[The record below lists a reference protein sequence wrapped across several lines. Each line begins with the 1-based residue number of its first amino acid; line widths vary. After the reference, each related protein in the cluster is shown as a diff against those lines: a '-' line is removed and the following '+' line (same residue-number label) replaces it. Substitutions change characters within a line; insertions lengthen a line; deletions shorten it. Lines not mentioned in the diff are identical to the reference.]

1 MYTITK
7 YLFFLPI
14 LIFFYSSI
22 YAYNINYGDYFFNET
37 TMNSSMQSKVFSPIV
52 PDILSP
58 MYNFYENKK
67 PIERQ
72 SKRAI
77 YITSNTAGYPPR
89 FNPLLRNVEK
99 NKDFNSVVIDL
110 KNVFGLLA
118 YTPRN
123 NIKNVTPSLLIKDIE
138 QTIKQIKDKNIF
150 LIGRIVVF
158 KDQEFV
164 RKYPELAIRD
174 LNGNIWRDKN
184 GHSWI
189 DPSSKLIWDYT
200 VDIAKN
206 AYELGF
212 DEINLDYI
220 RFPSDGDL
228 ENIKYPQSFYDSGKV
243 KTKTDVIRSFNE
255 YMYKKL
261 KNAFP
266 NKKLSAD
273 VFGMVITHSGGLGVG
288 QELDSFI
295 PYYDYISP
303 MIYPS
308 LFPSGFEGIKN
319 PNNNQ
324 YQIVDTAI
332 KLGIRNLEKF
342 NKKNGTNYSKE
353 IFRPWVQGYTC
364 VWCAGWNGD
373 LVDIDAQIRA
383 LKENDINGYMIW
395 NSSNIYSF

>member
-158 KDQEFV
+158 KDQEFIKSHPEVAV
-164 RKYPELAIRD
+164 RDPA
-174 LNGNIWRDKN
+174 GNIWRDDKGN
-184 GHSWI
+184 GWV
-189 DPSSKLIWDYT
+189 DPSSRAMWDYT
-200 VDIAKN
+200 IAISQA
-206 AYELGF
+206 AYDLGF

-228 ENIKYPQSFYDSGKV
+228 TKVRYPITKIISNDSKAGVITEFNKYVRGKLLE
-243 KTKTDVIRSFNE
+243 SHPG
-255 YMYKKL
+255 KL
-261 KNAFP
+261 
-266 NKKLSAD
+266 LSAD
-273 VFGMVITHSGGLGVG
+273 VFGMVVTHDDGLGVG
-288 QELDSFI
+288 QRLHSFL
-295 PYYDYISP
+295 PYYDYIAP
-303 MIYPS
+303 MIYPA
-308 LFPSGFEGIKN
+308 LYPKGFRGISI
-319 PNNNQ
+319 PNNAPYEIVHKAIEGGKQKITQ
-324 YQIVDTAI
+324 YNT
-332 KLGIRNLEKF
+332 LN
-342 NKKNGTNYSKE
+342 NTNYSHK
-353 IFRPWVQGYTC
+353 IFRPWIQGYTC
-364 VWCAGWNGD
+364 TWCEGYDGS
-373 LVDIDAQIRA
+373 LIDIDAQVRA
-383 LKENDINGYMIW
+383 LKDQGLDGYMIW
-395 NSSNIYSF
+395 NSSNVYHF